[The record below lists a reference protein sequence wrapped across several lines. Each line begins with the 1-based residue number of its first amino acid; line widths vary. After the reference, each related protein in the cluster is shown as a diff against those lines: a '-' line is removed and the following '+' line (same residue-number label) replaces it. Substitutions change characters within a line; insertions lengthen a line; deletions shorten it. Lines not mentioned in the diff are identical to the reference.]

1 MKNIKKPQLVWI
13 ILVENVQKKRKLF
26 SPHFFSLYNDYN
38 GWDLGAC
45 GAIIHVQ
52 KTRRDTNEYVMLI

>member
-1 MKNIKKPQLVWI
+1 M
-13 ILVENVQKKRKLF
+13 QKKRKLF

-52 KTRRDTNEYVMLI
+52 QTQRDTNEYVMLI